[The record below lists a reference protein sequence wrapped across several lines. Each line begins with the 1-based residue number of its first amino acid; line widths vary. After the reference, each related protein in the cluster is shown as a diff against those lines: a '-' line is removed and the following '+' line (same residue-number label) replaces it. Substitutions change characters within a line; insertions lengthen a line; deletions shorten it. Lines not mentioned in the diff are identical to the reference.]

1 MSKTTNTTKATET
14 VPGAPAPD
22 TAVIRTVALDNP
34 IRRGETIIDT
44 LQLRK
49 PGAGEL
55 RGLAIADLARL
66 DVSAILKVLPR
77 ITTPPISPE
86 EAASLSIEDLFACST
101 EVGDFLL
108 QKQDRE
114 AYRQA

>member
-1 MSKTTNTTKATET
+1 MTET
-14 VPGAPAPD
+14 TAASAKAD
-22 TAVIRTVALDNP
+22 TRTVTLDNP
-34 IRRGETIIDT
+34 IQRGETTINT

-66 DVSAILKVLPR
+66 DVSAILKLLPR
-77 ITTPPISPE
+77 ITTPPITPV
-86 EAASLSIEDLFACST
+86 EAAALSIEDLFACST

-114 AYRQA
+114 AFPRA

>member
-1 MSKTTNTTKATET
+1 MSKTTKAATS
-14 VPGAPAPD
+14 VPSVPASPKPD
-22 TAVIRTVALDNP
+22 TRTVTLDNP